1 MPRVELCSEAG
12 AGNNEDLVAVHE
24 NGNVTDIFV
33 LDGATSVAEC
43 NYVDNQQGDVTW
55 FVRYFAAELGKIFA
69 PDSSQESM
77 VLRAA
82 AATCSE
88 WRDRTEGSPAPP
100 YAWPIAALTWIRA
113 IPGAE
118 ATVIHVYSLGDC
130 KTLIREPDGTVRDLD
145 PWTNPQE
152 AILQRE
158 IAAMVAEGVTE
169 SAQRLAR
176 LMPLLRK
183 RREEQNSALAPAVV
197 CMSPGGPF
205 SARKAVLQVKAGA
218 VLLCMTDGFYR
229 LVDPYD
235 LYSPGQLI
243 DACSLRGLAPLLL
256 ELRNVE
262 GSSSTKGLT
271 VKAADD
277 ASAVMWTA

>member
-1 MPRVELCSEAG
+1 M
-12 AGNNEDLVAVHE
+12 
-24 NGNVTDIFV
+24 
-33 LDGATSVAEC
+33 
-43 NYVDNQQGDVTW
+43 
-55 FVRYFAAELGKIFA
+55 RYFAAELGKILD
-69 PDSSQESM
+69 PDGSQESM

-88 WRDRTEGSPAPP
+88 WRARTEGSPAPL
-100 YAWPIAALTWIRA
+100 YAWPIAALTWIRTFHRT
-113 IPGAE
+113 E
-118 ATVIHVYSLGDC
+118 AADVHVYCLGDC
-130 KTLIREPDGTVRDLD
+130 KTLIRKPDGTVRDLD

-158 IAAMVAEGVTE
+158 ITAMVAQGVTD
-169 SAQRLAR
+169 SAQRFAR

-197 CMSPGGPF
+197 CMNPGGPF
-205 SARKAVLQVKAGA
+205 SARTAVLQVKTGA

-229 LVDPYD
+229 LVEPYD
-235 LYSPGQLI
+235 MYSPRQLI
-243 DACSLRGLAPLLL
+243 DACSLRGLAALLL

-262 GSSSTKGLT
+262 GSASTKGVT